1 MEQAYNHHVSVM
13 LDEVIEYA
21 NLKKNSKVLDMTLGR
36 AGHSSE
42 FLKRIPEGFLY
53 GVDQDKEAFTFSE
66 ERLSKIGTNFK
77 TIDSNFAEVP
87 ELLKEQ
93 NIQDFDFIFFDLGVS
108 SPQFD
113 DPKRG
118 FSYRFNAPLD
128 MRMDQNVSSIP
139 TAKYVVNKYDAETL
153 MKALYEFADEKFAKS
168 IVRNIIKSREQKT
181 IETTFELVD
190 IVKKSLPPKELHK
203 DGHPAKKTFL
213 AIRYLV
219 NSEKGAINTGI
230 PAALDLL
237 KVGGR
242 LGVLTFNSYE
252 DGLVKTIFKKATTN
266 EVVDKYLPPIDKPI
280 NYKLV
285 TRKPIS
291 PTIEEIERNNRSKPA
306 KLRVI
311 ERIGK

>member
-1 MEQAYNHHVSVM
+1 
-13 LDEVIEYA
+13 
-21 NLKKNSKVLDMTLGR
+21 
-36 AGHSSE
+36 
-42 FLKRIPEGFLY
+42 
-53 GVDQDKEAFTFSE
+53 
-66 ERLSKIGTNFK
+66 
-77 TIDSNFAEVP
+77 
-87 ELLKEQ
+87 
-93 NIQDFDFIFFDLGVS
+93 
-108 SPQFD
+108 
-113 DPKRG
+113 
-118 FSYRFNAPLD
+118 
-128 MRMDQNVSSIP
+128 
-139 TAKYVVNKYDAETL
+139 

>member
-1 MEQAYNHHVSVM
+1 
-13 LDEVIEYA
+13 
-21 NLKKNSKVLDMTLGR
+21 
-36 AGHSSE
+36 
-42 FLKRIPEGFLY
+42 
-53 GVDQDKEAFTFSE
+53 
-66 ERLSKIGTNFK
+66 
-77 TIDSNFAEVP
+77 
-87 ELLKEQ
+87 
-93 NIQDFDFIFFDLGVS
+93 
-108 SPQFD
+108 
-113 DPKRG
+113 
-118 FSYRFNAPLD
+118 
-128 MRMDQNVSSIP
+128 MRMDQNDSSIP

-291 PTIEEIERNNRSKPA
+291 PTIEEIERNNRSKPDRQMKYN
-306 KLRVI
+306 KLTKQGKKKKSQFFKVAMTASVLLVSSSTALFIPLINSMNQTNEALTAQI
-311 ERIGK
+311 EDANKQTEIIQKNNQNRIEEIISEN